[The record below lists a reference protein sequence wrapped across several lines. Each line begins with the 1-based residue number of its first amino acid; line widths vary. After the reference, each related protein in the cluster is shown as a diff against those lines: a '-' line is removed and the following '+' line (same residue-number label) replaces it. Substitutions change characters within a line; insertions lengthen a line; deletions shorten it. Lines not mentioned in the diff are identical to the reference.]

1 MKAAAGAA
9 SWKQIERLSGHV
21 QEEIETERE
30 GGGGREGLSHD
41 STCYKQHFL
50 YYFQAVPAVGVG
62 KVSFDAQSCDS
73 YCPSAHI
80 KLCLTRLAPPP
91 LGQAP
96 PSTLATPPFC
106 GIIYALQ

>member
-9 SWKQIERLSGHV
+9 SWKQIERLPGHV
-21 QEEIETERE
+21 QEEIER
-30 GGGGREGLSHD
+30 GGGREGLSHD
-41 STCYKQHFL
+41 STCYKQHIL

-62 KVSFDAQSCDS
+62 KVSLDAQSCDP